1 MKKLINKVNEF
12 TDIISMII
20 IMIGI
25 ILLCI
30 TSYRNKTIAS
40 VDNNDVTQTTES
52 NHLLIEDTAI
62 DNKGEIRNIENTTI
76 INNDETQTDKSIYT
90 EKIDRENEGNTGT
103 LENLEFIVDVTS
115 INIGEEDNKTY
126 TVIGNTATEKSYSG
140 EIWIM
145 TNDITNIKVGN
156 TYIFVVEPLM
166 TMSVPPKVRAISYT
180 EATRESI
187 NELHEYRGIISNFYD
202 RMREYSNMEL
212 DDIIIDSNIQYTTW
226 TNQEILK
233 FRDFINKKGYTDDR
247 EIKSIVKIISEP
259 FEMIDKGIIE

>member
-1 MKKLINKVNEF
+1 MKKLINNIKEWFNSF
-12 TDIISMII
+12 ADITSMLIIIISMII
-20 IMIGI
+20 
-25 ILLCI
+25 LCL
-30 TSYRNKTIAS
+30 TSYKNETNTYNIGDDIQQLKTDESIDNQKELE
-40 VDNNDVTQTTES
+40 VIIDKTVINEVETTDNN
-52 NHLLIEDTAI
+52 I
-62 DNKGEIRNIENTTI
+62 
-76 INNDETQTDKSIYT
+76 IYT
-90 EKIDRENEGNTGT
+90 EELDRNNEGNTGT

-115 INIGEEDNKTY
+115 INIGNENSKTY

-166 TMSVPPKVRAISYT
+166 TMSEPPKVIAIRYT

-187 NELHEYRGIISNFYD
+187 NELHEYRGIVSNFSD
-202 RMREYSNMEL
+202 RMREYNNMEL

-247 EIKSIVKIISEP
+247 EVKSIVKIISEP
-259 FEMIDKGIIE
+259 FEMIDKDIIE

>member
-1 MKKLINKVNEF
+1 MMKKLNSNIKEWLNSF
-12 TDIISMII
+12 ADITSMLIIIISMTI
-20 IMIGI
+20 
-25 ILLCI
+25 LCI
-30 TSYRNKTIAS
+30 ISYTNKSNAYNI
-40 VDNNDVTQTTES
+40 NDDIQQIKTDESLDIQEEIEITLDKTFVNEDKTT
-52 NHLLIEDTAI
+52 T
-62 DNKGEIRNIENTTI
+62 NKI
-76 INNDETQTDKSIYT
+76 IYT
-90 EKIDRENEGNTGT
+90 EELDRNNEGNTGT
-103 LENLEFIVDVTS
+103 LENLEFIVDITS
-115 INIGEEDNKTY
+115 INIGEENSKTY

-187 NELHEYRGIISNFYD
+187 NELHEYRDIVSNFSD

-212 DDIIIDSNIQYTTW
+212 NDIIIDSNIQYTTW

-233 FRDFINKKGYTDDR
+233 FRDFIDKKGYTDDR

-259 FEMIDKGIIE
+259 FEMIDKDIIE